1 MGSGPLAMFERIIED
16 PAESAVRRLVGLFRV
31 ATFGLVANGILFVVS
46 VGLRNPL
53 VAGIYM
59 GFTAL
64 CAIGTW
70 VTADGVE
77 NRKRWARNAAFAIAV
92 LSLFSFGIGTIFGI
106 IELYS
111 LWRAQRGG
119 QFDVRGDAA

>member
-1 MGSGPLAMFERIIED
+1 MFERIIED

-119 QFDVRGDAA
+119 QFDVSGDAA

>member
-1 MGSGPLAMFERIIED
+1 MFERIIEN
-16 PAESAVRRLVGLFRV
+16 PAENAVRRLVGLFRV
-31 ATFGLVANGILFVVS
+31 ATVGLIANGVLAGAS
-46 VGLRNPL
+46 MGLGNPL
-53 VAGIYM
+53 VAGVYI
-59 GFTAL
+59 GFTVL

-77 NRKRWARNAAFAIAV
+77 NRKRWARNTGFIIAV
-92 LSLFSFGIGTIFGI
+92 LSLFSLGIGTIFGL

-119 QFDVRGDAA
+119 QFSASGDAP